1 MQAVCAHS
9 RTKTLERKRKQ
20 WRTASRRDTRG
31 SSCKKVDLN
40 GRGSD
45 ERTCT
50 RKGVLR
56 EEEPVKE
63 GESLK
68 KKKKTTAE
76 EVKGWEKKERT
87 WGVQWYSTEGQNRR
101 KEKTGEKMWGKE
113 KEWEQKGEEEKEPE
127 HRPK

>member
-9 RTKTLERKRKQ
+9 RTKTLDRKRKQ
-20 WRTASRRDTRG
+20 WRTASRRDARG

-45 ERTCT
+45 ESTCT

-56 EEEPVKE
+56 EEEPVK
-63 GESLK
+63 GESL

-76 EVKGWEKKERT
+76 EVKGWER
-87 WGVQWYSTEGQNRR
+87 Q
-101 KEKTGEKMWGKE
+101 
-113 KEWEQKGEEEKEPE
+113 KEPE
-127 HRPK
+127 GYSGIVQRDRREERKKQEKDVREGERMRAEGRGRERT